1 MNEHVPPTKPM
12 LSPTALAVAMAKENG
27 FQAIKVT
34 DRAAWLELRGVDVTA
49 SVIGA
54 LFREHDFM
62 TAFRLYQLKTGIV
75 IEDPE
80 ESAPMQR
87 GRLLEPVAVQLL
99 REMRPDWTVDHNSGP
114 GSYYFRD
121 PAARMGATPD
131 ILVLDPERGLGVVQT
146 KSVEPSIFRRKWKVD
161 DWHVEPPLWIALQAL
176 VEMELT
182 GARWAAVAPLVVS
195 FGVDMPVIDI
205 PATPG
210 LMATV
215 REKIAEFWQMVADG
229 VEPTPEYGK
238 DAAVIAALYGEDDG
252 GTVDLSGWNE
262 GPGLAAED
270 KTLAAEIKER
280 TKRRGEIK
288 AEFLHRIGDA
298 ALATFNGSVLAT
310 AKTTRRRAYEVAATS
325 YRDLRI
331 KDVA

>member
-1 MNEHVPPTKPM
+1 MNEHVPTKPL
-12 LSPTALAVAMAKENG
+12 LSPTALAVTFAKEAG
-27 FQAIKVT
+27 FKPHQVA
-34 DRAAWLELRGVDVTA
+34 DREAWLAMRGADVTA
-49 SVIGA
+49 SVVGA

-62 TAFRLYQLKTGIV
+62 TAFRLYQLKRGIV
-75 IEDPE
+75 ADDPE

-99 REMRPDWTVDHNSGP
+99 REMRPEWTVDHNTGP

-131 ILVLDPERGLGVVQT
+131 ILVLDPDRGLGVVQT

-161 DWHVEPPLWIALQAL
+161 DWRAEPPLWIALQAL

-195 FGVDMPVIDI
+195 FGVDMPIIDI

-210 LMATV
+210 LMAKV
-215 REKIAEFWQMVADG
+215 REKIAEFWQMVDDG

-262 GPGLAAED
+262 GPELAAED
-270 KTLAAEIKER
+270 KVLASEIKVRNER
-280 TKRRGEIK
+280 RKAIK

-298 ALATFNGSVLAT
+298 SLATFNGDVLAT
-310 AKTTRRRAYEVAATS
+310 AKTTHRRAYEVASTS

-331 KDVA
+331 KSVA